1 MKTLSTFHTDRNAL
15 RTLLLAMIAVAAIV
29 MAVTLVLR
37 SGGDSTPVAADS
49 ASAPSSAPAPAA
61 YIKFDGVDGEA
72 KDRDRGGWSDILS
85 FSHGISRPMTAGATG
100 ATRQRGDVTLGDLVV
115 VKELDKSSPKLM
127 EALTTGNI
135 FPSITLD
142 VARSS
147 SDGGR
152 TTYLQWELTN
162 VMVTNYR
169 VGGATS
175 GDDRPTETISLNYEE
190 IKVTYTE
197 QDAATG
203 ATKGN
208 VEYNWKVEEGTK

>member
-15 RTLLLAMIAVAAIV
+15 RTLLLAVIAVAAIV

-49 ASAPSSAPAPAA
+49 AAAPSSAPATAG
-61 YIKFDGVDGEA
+61 YIKFDGIDGEA
-72 KDRDRGGWSDILS
+72 IDRGHKDWIDILS
-85 FSHGISRPMTAGATG
+85 VSHGISRPMSAGATG
-100 ATRQRGDVTLGDLVV
+100 ATRQRAAATYGDVVV

-127 EALTTGNI
+127 ESLSTGAVIPTMALSVTRA
-135 FPSITLD
+135 S
-142 VARSS
+142 A
-147 SDGGR
+147 DG
-152 TTYLQWELTN
+152 TSTPYLQWELKN
-162 VMVTNYR
+162 VMVTAYR
-169 VGGATS
+169 ISGATS
-175 GDDRPTETISLNYEE
+175 GEDRPTETISLNYEE